1 MTCWLPNGVSSGNV
15 KRSKYNG
22 WERNYS
28 PQMYRNDEGWA
39 VTGILI
45 KHVCFCDSTYGQ
57 VRNSSSL
64 QFSHLVGDQAK
75 SSGCLQQTFILRT
88 DVLPWQLVKWTDH
101 SLLPL
106 SPLLSTTR
114 RWNMWLFG
122 GRSEDR
128 SPLMGFRKSSR
139 LSELSWKEASPL
151 YPGACFSDAS
161 VSLNESVSWWLHLK
175 YFQKVLITPDL
186 FLTLS

>member
-1 MTCWLPNGVSSGNV
+1 MKEGEMTCWLPNRVSSGNV

-28 PQMYRNDEGWA
+28 SQIYRNDEGWA

-101 SLLPL
+101 SLLR
-106 SPLLSTTR
+106 LLCYR
-114 RWNMWLFG
+114 PPG
-122 GRSEDR
+122 GGICDCLEADLKTEAHWWVSENLPD
-128 SPLMGFRKSSR
+128 
-139 LSELSWKEASPL
+139 
-151 YPGACFSDAS
+151 
-161 VSLNESVSWWLHLK
+161 SLN
-175 YFQKVLITPDL
+175 
-186 FLTLS
+186 